1 MVGEPVAS
9 AASTRRF
16 GVILTVAL
24 AASAG
29 VVSYLGVRDSWVI
42 ATREPLIDRLAITPV
57 AELETPPGAHRRLFQ
72 ASCTICHSTRLVFS
86 QPPFPREKWQEIVH
100 KMVAAY
106 GAPLGSEDEGRIV
119 EYLAGLDG
127 THGETPISR
136 H

>member
-86 QPPFPREKWQEIVH
+86 QPPFPREKWEEIVH

-106 GAPLGSEDEGRIV
+106 GAPLGSEDEGWIV